1 MPPEADLAWATIQ
14 DDLKLLTAGD
24 PLEKSVFLFH
34 SPPYKTLLDR
44 AALDGMMFEH
54 VPLDVHVGSIAIM
67 RFIEEKQPWVSM
79 HGHIHESSRLTGQWR
94 QQFGKTHSFNA
105 AWDGPGLALVEF
117 DLDEPSNAQ
126 RRII

>member
-1 MPPEADLAWATIQ
+1 
-14 DDLKLLTAGD
+14 
-24 PLEKSVFLFH
+24 
-34 SPPYKTLLDR
+34 
-44 AALDGMMFEH
+44 
-54 VPLDVHVGSIAIM
+54 M